1 MRRSHQVTATAD
13 EGADAS
19 MHGQESLCLP
29 GRVDPAQVSRAVPC
43 GLVGDVGTMVR
54 VSVRALGD
62 GRQDRSL
69 RSPVAAQRVGDH
81 PPRRTRLPLQQRAEQ
96 ACRRP
101 TVATRLDE
109 AIEDVALLID
119 GAPERVPPSLDGD
132 EALVQVPDVAQPA
145 LSTREP
151 ARVYRTNREA
161 PPPGRCVG
169 HRAAAVGPGD
179 LRHRERSHR
188 RGETARRRG

>member
-1 MRRSHQVTATAD
+1 MHRSHQVTATA
-13 EGADAS
+13 EAGADES

-29 GRVDPAQVSRAVPC
+29 GRVALAQVSRAVPC
-43 GLVGDVGTMVR
+43 GLVGDVGTMVL

-62 GRQDRSL
+62 GRQDRSV

-81 PPRRTRLPLQQRAEQ
+81 PPRRTRLPLPQRAEQ

-109 AIEDVALLID
+109 AIERTSPSWSTARQS
-119 GAPERVPPSLDGD
+119 APRCPWRVTKPSSRGPN
-132 EALVQVPDVAQPA
+132 VVQPA

-151 ARVYRTNREA
+151 ARVY
-161 PPPGRCVG
+161 
-169 HRAAAVGPGD
+169 
-179 LRHRERSHR
+179 
-188 RGETARRRG
+188 

>member
-1 MRRSHQVTATAD
+1 MMHRSHQVTATA
-13 EGADAS
+13 EAGADES

-62 GRQDRSL
+62 GRQDRSVC
-69 RSPVAAQRVGDH
+69 SPVARQRVGDY
-81 PPRRTRLPLQQRAEQ
+81 PPGRTRLPLQQRAKQ

-101 TVATRLDE
+101 TVATRLDA
-109 AIEDVALLID
+109 AIEDVTRLID
-119 GAPERVPPSLDGD
+119 GTPERAPLALEGD
-132 EALVQVPDVAQPA
+132 EALVQGPDVVQPA

-151 ARVYRTNREA
+151 ARVY
-161 PPPGRCVG
+161 
-169 HRAAAVGPGD
+169 
-179 LRHRERSHR
+179 
-188 RGETARRRG
+188 